1 MKCRAL
7 WSEPEQAE
15 TQKQSNICAQNVGN
29 RIMRI
34 ELERK
39 YLTEGSTTARENLQ
53 LTRKCVARS
62 GLPQLCEYAI
72 FGFC

>member
-7 WSEPEQAE
+7 WGEPEQAE

-29 RIMRI
+29 NYEY
-34 ELERK
+34 ELEHK
-39 YLTEGSTTARENLQ
+39 YLTEGFTTTRENLQ

-72 FGFC
+72 FGFH